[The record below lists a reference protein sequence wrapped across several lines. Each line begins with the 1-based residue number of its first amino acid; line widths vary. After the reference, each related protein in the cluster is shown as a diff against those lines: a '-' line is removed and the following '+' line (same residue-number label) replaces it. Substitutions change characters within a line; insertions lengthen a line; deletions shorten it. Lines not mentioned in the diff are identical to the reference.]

1 MREYFSLGG
10 EVVNANGL
18 TRGLAVRQ
26 IPSQRFI
33 PAMQV
38 IYDVYVQR

>member
-10 EVVNANGL
+10 KAANANGL
-18 TRGLAVRQ
+18 TRGFAVHQ
-26 IPSQRFI
+26 LPSQRFI

-38 IYDVYVQR
+38 IYDVYVQW